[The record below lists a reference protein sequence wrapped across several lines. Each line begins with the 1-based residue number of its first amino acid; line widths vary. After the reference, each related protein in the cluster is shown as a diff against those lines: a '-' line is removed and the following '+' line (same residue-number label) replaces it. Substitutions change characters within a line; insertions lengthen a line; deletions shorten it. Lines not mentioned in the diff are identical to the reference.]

1 MNPFYQSFQKIQ
13 NDSKSE
19 LPRNPK
25 ELANYLLQRQIT
37 PEQKVRELL
46 RTKQMTPDQFEAF
59 SKIADLFAHRNN

>member
-13 NDSKSE
+13 NDSKSN

-46 RTKQMTPDQFEAF
+46 QTKQMTQDQFEAF
-59 SKIADLFAHRNN
+59 SKIADQYARRNY